1 MGEFDMN
8 YDATRDR
15 IFLLVKELHMSQ
27 KEFAQALDVN
37 PQTVTDWKKGKSN
50 SFMGKVGPISSV
62 LHTSVPYLLLGSG
75 ERYSSHKDNENKQ
88 LAQMLAIEKANSQIA
103 DDINRNLVYAMQHIL
118 DIERSQ
124 SIQSGPSLQNDE
136 KRPTD
141 GEALPNCNVI
151 SVAGRDGSYT
161 VKKLSDEQFAALKT
175 LIDQL
180 PELPENV

>member
-1 MGEFDMN
+1 
-8 YDATRDR
+8 
-15 IFLLVKELHMSQ
+15 
-27 KEFAQALDVN
+27 
-37 PQTVTDWKKGKSN
+37 
-50 SFMGKVGPISSV
+50 
-62 LHTSVPYLLLGSG
+62 
-75 ERYSSHKDNENKQ
+75 
-88 LAQMLAIEKANSQIA
+88 MLAIEKANSQIA